1 MPDLIKPTEEQVLGF
16 NPNLINETQYMLKD
30 LIQGDNSVL
39 KDIEGLNMN
48 TIKKALEFL
57 TNNDGLDEK
66 QKLSLIQDSWKVNY
80 RAKPPT
86 PDEFLTDKYLGP
98 TADTLYP
105 WVRKTFK
112 EFMDPTA
119 EYRNLILYPHIGWGK
134 SFLSTLITLYL
145 DICVSL
151 MHDPSKYFGLSKAT
165 SFSSMLVSYSIKKSY
180 EVLVSPFTNIME
192 SSPFFEKVTRRDSM
206 QELVNEFQKG
216 KPVDKLY
223 YTSAAKDK
231 SSIFEFDSGLSIK
244 AASSPQALLGLT
256 LISITYSEL
265 AFFTDAGKSSDYI
278 LRIYNDG
285 KHRVR
290 SRLET
295 NQLDPNTGLK
305 IVDYYGRSILDSSP
319 NDLNNAI
326 DDYIVNKAHEDP
338 TNYIVEGSRWKWRPD
353 DYKSDFESGN
363 TFQVFL
369 GGRGNPP
376 KILEKDDVILQSDTA
391 DKNKIITVPGSLRQV
406 FKDDLKKALKD
417 WAGIPTGSSTSLV
430 YDYSPLEKMFNNHLK
445 NIYLNIEA
453 PADMPPKDLIWNQI
467 YPMFFKNKNGIF
479 EYYYKPRIPRY
490 ISVDQS
496 YATDVTSISMSH
508 AERLGDTGEL
518 IYVVDFCI
526 PILPTKKANINLEAI
541 KVFIEDLKT
550 KGHLNIAH
558 VSFDQFQSETTI
570 QNLKRD
576 GFEVE
581 KLSVDKTMDPY
592 LNLISLINTER
603 IVCGKNI
610 FLKNNIKSLNIV
622 RPKTEKGK
630 SKIDHDNSR
639 EQVLDGDDKWET
651 SKIGWFGKDVSD
663 SVCASIEL
671 CRLYC
676 PISEETW
683 TGGPRKEDLTPI
695 GERKNAE
702 EKMKS
707 LINDLGLTL

>member
-1 MPDLIKPTEEQVLGF
+1 MPSLKEPDKNIDYGLDPKVL
-16 NPNLINETQYMLKD
+16 NNTQYILKD
-30 LIQGDNSVL
+30 LIQGDNSAL
-39 KDIEGLNMN
+39 KEIEGLDMN
-48 TIKKALEFL
+48 TIKKALDFL
-57 TNNDGLDEK
+57 TNNDSLDEK
-66 QKLSLIQDSWKVNY
+66 QKIGLLQDSWKINY

-86 PDEFLTDKYLGP
+86 PDEFMTAKYLGP

-105 WVRKTFK
+105 WVKKTFID
-112 EFMDPTA
+112 FMNPSA
-119 EYRNLILYPHIGWGK
+119 KYRNLILYPHIGWGK

-180 EVLVSPFTNIME
+180 EVLVNPFINIME

-216 KPVDKLY
+216 RPVDKLY
-223 YTSAAKDK
+223 YTTASKDK

-285 KHRVR
+285 KARVR

-295 NQLDPNTGLK
+295 NQIDPQTGNK

-326 DDYIVNKAHEDP
+326 DDYIVNRAPDDP
-338 TNYIVEGSRWKWRPD
+338 TNYIVKGSRWEWRPD
-353 DYKSDFESGN
+353 DYKNDFRTGN
-363 TFQVFL
+363 TFQVYL

-376 KILEKDDVILQSDTA
+376 KILEKDDPILQSDTA
-391 DKNKIITVPGSLRQV
+391 DKNKIITVPGSLKQT

-417 WAGIPTGSSTSLV
+417 WAGIPTGSAGSLV
-430 YDYSPLEKMFNNHLK
+430 YDYGPLERMFNNNLK

-453 PADMPPKDLIWNQI
+453 PASEPPRDLIWNQI
-467 YPMFFKNKNGIF
+467 APTFFKNKNGVY
-479 EYYYKPRIPRY
+479 EYYYKPRIPRNV
-490 ISVDQS
+490 SVDQS

-508 AERLGDTGEL
+508 VERLGDTGDL
-518 IYVVDFCI
+518 IYVVDFSI
-526 PILPTKKANINLEAI
+526 AILPTKKSNVNLEAI
-541 KVFIEDLKT
+541 RCFIEDLRI

-570 QNLKRD
+570 QNLTRAKFD
-576 GFEVE
+576 VE

-592 LNLISLINTER
+592 LNFISLMNTGR
-603 IVCGKNI
+603 VVCGKNI
-610 FLKNNIKSLNIV
+610 FLKNNIKSLNII
-622 RPKTEKGK
+622 RPKTDKGK

-639 EQVLDGDDKWET
+639 EQVLTGDTKWET

-671 CRLYC
+671 CRLYN

-683 TGGPRKEDLTPI
+683 TGGPKKEDLTSV

-702 EKMKS
+702 DNMKN
-707 LINDLGLTL
+707 LLDKLGLAI

>member
-1 MPDLIKPTEEQVLGF
+1 
-16 NPNLINETQYMLKD
+16 
-30 LIQGDNSVL
+30 
-39 KDIEGLNMN
+39 
-48 TIKKALEFL
+48 
-57 TNNDGLDEK
+57 
-66 QKLSLIQDSWKVNY
+66 
-80 RAKPPT
+80 
-86 PDEFLTDKYLGP
+86 
-98 TADTLYP
+98 
-105 WVRKTFK
+105 
-112 EFMDPTA
+112 
-119 EYRNLILYPHIGWGK
+119 
-134 SFLSTLITLYL
+134 
-145 DICVSL
+145 
-151 MHDPSKYFGLSKAT
+151 
-165 SFSSMLVSYSIKKSY
+165 
-180 EVLVSPFTNIME
+180 ME

-206 QELVNEFQKG
+206 QELVNEYQQG
-216 KPVDKLY
+216 KPVTKLY

-285 KHRVR
+285 KARVR

-295 NQLDPNTGLK
+295 NQLDPHTGLK

-326 DDYIVNKAHEDP
+326 DDYIVNKAAEDP
-338 TNYIVEGSRWKWRPD
+338 TNYIVKGSRWEWRPD

-376 KILEKDDVILQSDTA
+376 KILEKDDPILQSDTA
-391 DKNKIITVPGSLRQV
+391 DKNKIITVPGSLKQV

-430 YDYSPLEKMFNNHLK
+430 YDYAPLEKMFNNNLK
-445 NIYLNIEA
+445 SIYLNIEA
-453 PADMPPKDLIWNQI
+453 PADMPPKDLIWNQVAPI
-467 YPMFFKNKNGIF
+467 FFKNRSGVY

-508 AERLGDTGEL
+508 VERLGDTGEL
-518 IYVVDFCI
+518 MYVVDFCI

-541 KVFIEDLKT
+541 RVFIDDLKT
-550 KGHLNIAH
+550 KGHLKIDH

-570 QNLKRD
+570 QNLRRD
-576 GFEVE
+576 GFDVE

-592 LNLISLINTER
+592 LNLISLINTGR
-603 IVCGKNI
+603 IACGKNI
-610 FLKNNIKSLNIV
+610 FLKNNIKSLNVV

-639 EQVLDGDDKWET
+639 EQVLTGNDKWET
-651 SKIGWFGKDVSD
+651 SKIGWFGKDASD

-671 CRLYC
+671 CRLYS

-683 TGGPRKEDLTPI
+683 TGGPKKEDLTKE

-702 EKMKS
+702 DQTS
-707 LINDLGLTL
+707 DLLNRLGLRI

>member
-1 MPDLIKPTEEQVLGF
+1 MPELKKPDEKTDYGVD
-16 NPNLINETQYMLKD
+16 PNILNNTQYILKD
-30 LIQGDNSVL
+30 LIQGDNSAL
-39 KDIEGLNMN
+39 KEIEGLDMN
-48 TIKKALEFL
+48 TIKKALDFL
-57 TNNDGLDEK
+57 TNNDSLDEK
-66 QKLSLIQDSWKVNY
+66 QKIGLLQDSWKINY

-86 PDEFLTDKYLGP
+86 PEEFLTAKYLGP

-105 WVRKTFK
+105 WVKQTFID
-112 EFMDPTA
+112 FMNPTA

-151 MHDPSKYFGLSKAT
+151 MHDPNKYFGLSKAT
-165 SFSSMLVSYSIKKSY
+165 SFSSMLISYSIKKSY
-180 EVLVSPFTNIME
+180 EVLVSPFMNIME
-192 SSPFFEKVTRRDSM
+192 SSPFFERVTRRDSM
-206 QELVNEFQKG
+206 QELVNEFKQG
-216 KPVDKLY
+216 KPVTKLY

-256 LISITYSEL
+256 LVSITYSEL

-285 KHRVR
+285 KARVR

-295 NQLDPNTGLK
+295 NQVDYKTGNK

-326 DDYIVNKAHEDP
+326 DDYIVNKASEDP
-338 TNYIVEGSRWKWRPD
+338 TNYIVKGSRWEWRPD
-353 DYKSDFESGN
+353 DYKNDFETGN
-363 TFQVFL
+363 TFQVYL

-376 KILEKDDVILQSDTA
+376 KILEKNDPILESDTA
-391 DKNKIITVPGSLRQV
+391 DKNKIITVPGSLKQV

-417 WAGIPTGSSTSLV
+417 WAGIPTGTAGSLV
-430 YDYSPLEKMFNNHLK
+430 YDYIPLERMFNNNLK

-453 PADMPPKDLIWNQI
+453 PADASPRDLIWNQI
-467 YPMFFKNKNGIF
+467 CPMFFKNRNGQYEF
-479 EYYYKPRIPRY
+479 YYKPRIPRCL
-490 ISVDQS
+490 SVDQS

-508 AERLGDTGEL
+508 VERLGDTGEL

-526 PILPTKKANINLEAI
+526 PILPTKKSNINLEAI
-541 KVFIEDLKT
+541 RIFIEDLKK
-550 KGHLNIAH
+550 KGHINLAH
-558 VSFDQFQSETTI
+558 ISFDQFQSETTI
-570 QNLKRD
+570 QNLQREK
-576 GFEVE
+576 FEVE

-592 LNLISLINTER
+592 LNMISLMNTGR
-603 IVCGKNI
+603 IACGRNI
-610 FLKNNIKSLNIV
+610 FLKNNIKSLNVV

-639 EQVLDGDDKWET
+639 EQVLTGDDRWDT

-671 CRLYC
+671 CRLYF
-676 PISEETW
+676 PLSEETW
-683 TGGPRKEDLTPI
+683 TGGPKKEDLTPL
-695 GERKNAE
+695 GEQKNAE
-702 EKMKS
+702 DQTNKLLES
-707 LINDLGLTL
+707 LGLSL